1 MCTLLLDMIQYL
13 SRELAPASPPGRPA
27 IHAPR
32 GKYRNCEDMAMN
44 LKEEAKREKKKLSQM
59 SWSDRIWY
67 IWEYYKFHILAVLLI
82 IGLFSTIGTI
92 LYRKTFTTRLTFA
105 IVNDHSGGASS
116 TEQLKADLH
125 QALGYG
131 PKDVIEFNEGL
142 YAAFDQNSA
151 SQYAYAT
158 MMKITALA
166 ASGSLD
172 IMIADQSAIDHYAQS
187 DAFLD
192 LRQLL
197 PDDLYKELEENGAIY
212 SAPDESGQTIP
223 LAVSLENTNFEE
235 VTGISMDPPYLGVIS
250 GSSHTEDVL
259 RTIRYLFQQ

>member
-1 MCTLLLDMIQYL
+1 
-13 SRELAPASPPGRPA
+13 
-27 IHAPR
+27 
-32 GKYRNCEDMAMN
+32 MN

-142 YAAFDQNSA
+142 YAAFDQSSA
-151 SQYAYAT
+151 SQYAYASI
-158 MMKITALA
+158 MKLTALA
-166 ASGSLD
+166 ASGDLD
-172 IMIADQSAIDHYAQS
+172 ILITDLPVLEHYNQTQ
-187 DAFLD
+187 AFQD
-192 LRQLL
+192 LSRLL
-197 PDDLYKELEENGAIY
+197 PSGLYERAEE
-212 SAPDESGQTIP
+212 SLLFLPDAQGNPVPVALS
-223 LAVSLENTNFEE
+223 LADTSLPAL
-235 VTGISMDPPYLGVIS
+235 TGISMDPPYLAVMAGS
-250 GSSHTEDVL
+250 GRTEAVL
-259 RTIRYLFQQ
+259 QMIQYLFPE